1 MSKLIRTASLN
12 ATVLGAALAG
22 LACAAHAQTAA
33 APVPGPADAVNQ
45 LIVKLRAAKTL
56 SATSAASAATAE
68 HADVQAVIDRVLAAR
83 RARAAGQAFGAAAA
97 SAPGNPADPA
107 AGIRIKRD
115 MSGGATV
122 LSLQRRVSLAEAEG
136 LARDFAADGA
146 IEYAEPDARMVPLLV
161 PNDTRYG
168 EQWGYFS
175 PAGGANLPK
184 AWDRTTGS
192 TNIVVGVIDT
202 GYRPHADLAANLV
215 PGYDFISDPATANDG
230 NGRDNNASDPGDWV
244 TAQEDADPNGPFYGC
259 GARNSSWH
267 GTHVAGTIGAV
278 TNNGNGVAGIS
289 WVGKVQPVRV
299 LGKCGGTVSDIAD
312 GMRWAAGLPVPG
324 APANPTPAKVLNLSL
339 GGNSRTCSTTYQ
351 NAIDA
356 ITARGANV
364 VVAAGNSG
372 GPVANSQPANCQ
384 GVIAVA
390 AVDSSGV
397 RASFSNY
404 GPAVKIAAPGVGIL
418 STLNAGTT
426 SPGAD
431 SYASYNGTSMAT
443 PHVAGTVA
451 LMLAV
456 NPALTPAQVLQR
468 LQSSARPFSSG
479 SNCSTSTCGA
489 GLLDAGNAVAAA
501 TK

>member
-1 MSKLIRTASLN
+1 MGMSRLIRTASLKS
-12 ATVLGAALAG
+12 TVVGAALAG
-22 LACAAHAQTAA
+22 LASAAWAQAAA
-33 APVPGPADAVNQ
+33 APSGPGPADAVNQ
-45 LIVKLRAAKTL
+45 LIIKLRAAK
-56 SATSAASAATAE
+56 ASPGASIARAE
-68 HADVQAVIDRVLAAR
+68 PTDVQAVIDRVLAAR
-83 RARAAGQAFGAAAA
+83 KARAGARAFGASAAT
-97 SAPGNPADPA
+97 APGNAGDPA
-107 AGIRIKRD
+107 AGLRVKRD

-122 LSLQRRVSLAEAEG
+122 LSLQRHVSVAEAEA

-146 IEYAEPDARMVPLLV
+146 IEYAEPDARMRAFLV
-161 PNDTRYG
+161 PNDTRYS
-168 EQWGYFS
+168 EQWGYFN

-192 TNIVVGVIDT
+192 ASVVVGVIDT
-202 GYRPHADLAANLV
+202 GYRPHADLAANLL
-215 PGYDFISDPATANDG
+215 PGYDFVSDPAGANDG
-230 NGRDNNASDPGDWV
+230 GGRDNSALDPGDWV
-244 TAQEDADPNGPFYGC
+244 TAQEDADPNGPFYDC
-259 GARNSSWH
+259 GASNSSWH

-278 TNNGNGVAGIS
+278 SNNGNGVAGIS
-289 WVGKVQPVRV
+289 WAGKVLPVRV
-299 LGKCGGTVSDIAD
+299 LGKCGGTLSDIAD
-312 GMRWAAGLPVPG
+312 GMRWAAGLAVPG
-324 APANPTPAKVLNLSL
+324 APANPNPAKVLNLSL
-339 GGNSRTCSTTYQ
+339 GGYGRTCSTTYQ
-351 NAIDA
+351 NAINA
-356 ITARGANV
+356 ITARGTNV

-372 GPVANSQPANCQ
+372 GPVAQSQPANCQ

-390 AVDSSGV
+390 AIDSRGV

-418 STLNAGTT
+418 STLNAGQT

-456 NPALTPAQVLQR
+456 NPSLSPARVLQI
-468 LQSSARPFSSG
+468 LQSTARPFASG

-501 TK
+501 AQ